1 MLQDVTVHGQ
11 LRKTSGLTT
20 AGIKK

>member
-1 MLQDVTVHGQ
+1 LQDVTVHGQ
-11 LRKTSGLTT
+11 PLKTFGLTT

>member
-1 MLQDVTVHGQ
+1 LQDVTVHGQ
-11 LRKTSGLTT
+11 PLKTSGLTM